1 MNEAYNIDCMEY
13 MRNVPDG
20 YFDIAVCD
28 PPYGIKINESIGRR
42 KGDAHSGRKKAY
54 WDAAPPP
61 PSILTSCVGYQKIKL
76 YGAQTILSVVCRGIV
91 DAGCYGIKS
100 LATNFHFHSLKW
112 HIPLLVS
119 ALRNSTKTLLRGKGN
134 GILRKSP
141 WSYTNGFTGFLP
153 KTVIRY

>member
-61 PSILTSCVGYQKIKL
+61 HRV
-76 YGAQTILSVVCRGIV
+76 
-91 DAGCYGIKS
+91 
-100 LATNFHFHSLKW
+100 F
-112 HIPLLVS
+112 
-119 ALRNSTKTLLRGKGN
+119 
-134 GILRKSP
+134 
-141 WSYTNGFTGFLP
+141 
-153 KTVIRY
+153 